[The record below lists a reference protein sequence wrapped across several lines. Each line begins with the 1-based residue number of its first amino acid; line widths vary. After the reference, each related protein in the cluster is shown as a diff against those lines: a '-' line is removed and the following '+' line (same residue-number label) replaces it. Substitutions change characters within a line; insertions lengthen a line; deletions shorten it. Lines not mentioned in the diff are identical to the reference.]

1 MNTSAMIIVANLKI
15 LSAKRMP
22 SVVSEKYTVASI
34 PPRQDTN
41 PSNMRTNE
49 VIQCYDEMR

>member
-49 VIQCYDEMR
+49 VIQCYDEMC